1 MFGTGAAAVETT
13 ETAAGCGCCPRCV
26 VDAVVVDGCDEF
38 EEPPFVE
45 YGPAD
50 TAWLEA
56 DGDWSAEPARPVP
69 EEIDI
74 LPPGRQ
80 LADLL
85 EQIGDRATL
94 GGAELVAVLSA
105 RARQLAHLQAE
116 LLADMVAVA
125 GRCHPRISEPP
136 PGAGRWAEPVDH
148 GADEIAAALSW
159 TSLAAGCQLEFAER
173 LTRRLPA
180 VYQAMLAGQIDY
192 PKAKVFVDLLAD
204 IDPRVAAVVVDRV
217 LPDAPDRTTAHLR
230 RRIRRLVMAA
240 DPDTAARRYQEA
252 VTRRRFEH
260 GAEHDGT
267 ALLAGRWLP
276 ADRAAAAA
284 ARIRAIAD

>member
-1 MFGTGAAAVETT
+1 MFGTGAAAV

-26 VDAVVVDGCDEF
+26 VDAVVVDGYDFDEY
-38 EEPPFVE
+38 PPVE
-45 YGPAD
+45 YGRAD
-50 TAWLEA
+50 VEWLEA

-69 EEIDI
+69 EEIDL

-85 EQIGDRATL
+85 EQITDRSAL
-94 GGAELVAVLSA
+94 SDGELVAVLAA

-116 LLADMVAVA
+116 LLADMAAAA
-125 GRCHPRISEPP
+125 GRCHPRIPEPP

-173 LTRRLPA
+173 LIHRLPA

-192 PKAKVFVDLLAD
+192 AKAKVFVDLLGTDDD
-204 IDPRVAAVVVDRV
+204 IDPKVVAVVVDRV
-217 LPDAPDRTTAHLR
+217 LPDAPHRTTAQL
-230 RRIRRLVMAA
+230 
-240 DPDTAARRYQEA
+240 
-252 VTRRRFEH
+252 
-260 GAEHDGT
+260 
-267 ALLAGRWLP
+267 
-276 ADRAAAAA
+276 
-284 ARIRAIAD
+284 

>member
-26 VDAVVVDGCDEF
+26 VDAVVDDGYDDYGY
-38 EEPPFVE
+38 PPIE

-50 TAWLEA
+50 IEWLEA

-69 EEIDI
+69 EEIDM
-74 LPPGRQ
+74 LPPGRP

-85 EQIGDRATL
+85 EQLPAR
-94 GGAELVAVLSA
+94 SA
-105 RARQLAHLQAE
+105 
-116 LLADMVAVA
+116 
-125 GRCHPRISEPP
+125 P

-159 TSLAAGCQLEFAER
+159 TSLAAGCQLAFAER

-192 PKAKVFVDLLAD
+192 PKAKVFVDLLGTDDD
-204 IDPRVAAVVVDRV
+204 IDPKVVAVVV
-217 LPDAPDRTTAHLR
+217 
-230 RRIRRLVMAA
+230 
-240 DPDTAARRYQEA
+240 
-252 VTRRRFEH
+252 
-260 GAEHDGT
+260 
-267 ALLAGRWLP
+267 
-276 ADRAAAAA
+276 
-284 ARIRAIAD
+284 

>member
-1 MFGTGAAAVETT
+1 
-13 ETAAGCGCCPRCV
+13 
-26 VDAVVVDGCDEF
+26 
-38 EEPPFVE
+38 
-45 YGPAD
+45 
-50 TAWLEA
+50 
-56 DGDWSAEPARPVP
+56 
-69 EEIDI
+69 IDI

-85 EQIGDRATL
+85 EQITDRSAL
-94 GGAELVAVLSA
+94 ADGELVAVLAA
-105 RARQLAHLQAE
+105 RARQIAHLQAE

-173 LTRRLPA
+173 LIRRLPA

-192 PKAKVFVDLLAD
+192 PKAKVFVDLLGTDDD
-204 IDPRVAAVVVDRV
+204 IDPKVVAVVVDRV
-217 LPDAPDRTTAHLR
+217 LPDAPGRTTAQLR

-240 DPDTAARRYQEA
+240 DPDAAARRSQEAATARCFVGPLGTNADIAPRVVAGGVHRVLPDAPDGTPAQLRRRIRRLVMAAGPDAAARRYQEA

-260 GAEHDGT
+260 GAEPDGT
-267 ALLAGRWLP
+267 ALLAG
-276 ADRAAAAA
+276 
-284 ARIRAIAD
+284 